1 MERLTSHFYHE
12 SLSILRD
19 NLEEFKYGAKD
30 WADSLRRVFNTAME
44 LKGHILLWGK
54 EIEVAWPAFGE
65 AFDPVFMTQERAHDL
80 EHSGKVL
87 TTLFPGV
94 VEKDADRVSMAK
106 AYSKEGLVFKSL
118 VLLQP
123 K

>member
-12 SLSILRD
+12 SESILRD
-19 NLEEFKYGAKD
+19 SLEDFEYAARD
-30 WADSLRRVFNTAME
+30 WVESLRRVFDTALDLE
-44 LKGHILLWGK
+44 GKIILWGK
-54 EIEVAWPAFGE
+54 EVVVDWPAFDVV
-65 AFDPVFMTQERAHDL
+65 FDPVFMTSEGAHDV
-80 EHSGKVL
+80 EYNGKVL

-94 VEKDADRVSMAK
+94 IERDADRLRMANT
-106 AYSKEGLVFKSL
+106 YSKEGLVFKSL